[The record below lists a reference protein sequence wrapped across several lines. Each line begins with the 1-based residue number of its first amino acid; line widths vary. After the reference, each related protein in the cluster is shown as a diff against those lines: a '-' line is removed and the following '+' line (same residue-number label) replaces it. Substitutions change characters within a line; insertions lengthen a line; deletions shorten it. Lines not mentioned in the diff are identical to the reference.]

1 MDLSIIPYDDRT
13 QQHLVNS
20 QLPDWLPKHEFLML
34 IVAPAGSGKTTLLLN
49 MLLRIYKQY
58 WHQIFL
64 FSPTIHNDG
73 KWEHLKKE
81 RQVLLPMVDKGLH
94 HQFIQGQGVSG
105 NGKGGD
111 SITNDKD
118 NEQLPEWMKKKPKS
132 GGATN
137 TQDMEYTYPDNYG
150 TNGKKTLSKKSI
162 FSKKHGPPVIHK
174 RPNRTEVDEI
184 NRLRKGEELNIEMV
198 KKKYL
203 EYQKRRETLLNQLQK
218 PLTPMEL
225 QLWEDLKKQL
235 FKSNQPRS
243 TSQEGHTENEDLE
256 GNHQSKQKTGE
267 KSGSSKKKKDRMVHD
282 NEMFEEY
289 NEETLQTI
297 MEQKD
302 KLVKTTKQ
310 NSKSKDNMK
319 WMTQVERS
327 VFVFDDMVGSGL
339 FSNKRQNAFKR
350 LTVRRRH
357 LFSSVI
363 GVTQAY
369 REIPKTTRTN
379 ANAIILFHIDNEE
392 ELNTIYEEFPMGLKW
407 HQWMAVVEWATQEP
421 YSFIMFNTQ
430 QSDPNQ
436 RIVKQF
442 TQPLPLDWIK
452 QTFI

>member
-81 RQVLLPMVDKGLH
+81 KQLLLTPVKKGLH
-94 HQFIQGQGVSG
+94 EQYVTGQGIQGSGGGGGGHQG
-105 NGKGGD
+105 
-111 SITNDKD
+111 D
-118 NEQLPEWMKKKPKS
+118 NNEKENERLPQWMKETGKNTKKQ
-132 GGATN
+132 N
-137 TQDMEYTYPDNYG
+137 DEVYTYPETYG
-150 TNGKKTLSKKSI
+150 GSSSKKTLSKKSI

-174 RPNRTEVDEI
+174 RPHQKEMEEMK
-184 NRLRKGEELNIEMV
+184 RLRQNQEVNIDTI

-203 EYQKRRETLLNQLQK
+203 EYQERRETLLTQLQK

-225 QLWEDLKKQL
+225 QLWEDLKDKL
-235 FKSNQPRS
+235 FKTRKKGIMDQGNEEQQRLKEEEE
-243 TSQEGHTENEDLE
+243 QQKKEGKDR
-256 GNHQSKQKTGE
+256 
-267 KSGSSKKKKDRMVHD
+267 SKKAKKLRMVSEH
-282 NEMFEEY
+282 EMFEEY
-289 NEETLQTI
+289 NEETLQSI

-302 KLVKTTKQ
+302 ELVKQTKQ
-310 NSKSKDNMK
+310 QSHSKDGLK
-319 WMTQVERS
+319 WMTEVERS

-407 HQWMAVVEWATQEP
+407 HQWMAVVEWATSEP

-442 TQPLPLDWIK
+442 IQPLPLDWIK

>member
-34 IVAPAGSGKTTLLLN
+34 IIAPAGSGKTTLLLN
-49 MLLRIYKQY
+49 ILLRIYKEY

-73 KWEHLKKE
+73 KWEHLK
-81 RQVLLPMVDKGLH
+81 RQKKVLLPPLPKGLH
-94 HQFIQGQGVSG
+94 EQFIQGTITSQGIGSHEEQQ
-105 NGKGGD
+105 
-111 SITNDKD
+111 
-118 NEQLPEWMKKKPKS
+118 NEQLPDWMKKKSKNKGS
-132 GGATN
+132 KNKTM
-137 TQDMEYTYPDNYG
+137 TEDIELTYPDNYG
-150 TNGKKTLSKKSI
+150 TNGTKTLSKKSI

-174 RPNRTEVDEI
+174 RPNRYEREEI
-184 NRLRKGEELNIEMV
+184 QRLKQGSGGNELNLETV
-198 KKKYL
+198 KKKYI

-225 QLWEDLKKQL
+225 QLWEDLKQQL
-235 FKSNQPRS
+235 FKNRQPRYE
-243 TSQEGHTENEDLE
+243 QQGNDELE
-256 GNHQSKQKTGE
+256 EGE
-267 KSGSSKKKKDRMVHD
+267 KDASQQNKTSKSKHKKDRMVHE

-289 NEETLQTI
+289 TEETLQSI

-302 KLVKTTKQ
+302 KLVKATKQ
-310 NSKSKDNMK
+310 KHSKHKDSLK
-319 WMTQVERS
+319 WMSQMERS
-327 VFVFDDMVGSGL
+327 LFVFDDMVGSGL
-339 FSNKRQNAFKR
+339 FNNKRQNAFKR

-407 HQWMAVVEWATQEP
+407 HQWMALVEWATQEP
-421 YSFIMFNTQ
+421 YSFIMFNVQ

>member
-150 TNGKKTLSKKSI
+150 TNGKKTLSKKSM
-162 FSKKHGPPVIHK
+162 FFKKHGI
-174 RPNRTEVDEI
+174 
-184 NRLRKGEELNIEMV
+184 
-198 KKKYL
+198 
-203 EYQKRRETLLNQLQK
+203 
-218 PLTPMEL
+218 
-225 QLWEDLKKQL
+225 
-235 FKSNQPRS
+235 
-243 TSQEGHTENEDLE
+243 
-256 GNHQSKQKTGE
+256 
-267 KSGSSKKKKDRMVHD
+267 
-282 NEMFEEY
+282 
-289 NEETLQTI
+289 
-297 MEQKD
+297 
-302 KLVKTTKQ
+302 
-310 NSKSKDNMK
+310 
-319 WMTQVERS
+319 
-327 VFVFDDMVGSGL
+327 
-339 FSNKRQNAFKR
+339 
-350 LTVRRRH
+350 
-357 LFSSVI
+357 
-363 GVTQAY
+363 
-369 REIPKTTRTN
+369 
-379 ANAIILFHIDNEE
+379 
-392 ELNTIYEEFPMGLKW
+392 
-407 HQWMAVVEWATQEP
+407 
-421 YSFIMFNTQ
+421 
-430 QSDPNQ
+430 
-436 RIVKQF
+436 
-442 TQPLPLDWIK
+442 
-452 QTFI
+452 